1 MPSDYFLKLTGIK
14 GESPDHKHK
23 EEIELISFSWGVSAQ
38 IAPGPGPGGGSG
50 KAQFNDVQ
58 VLKRVSKASPALFL
72 ACASGQHIPEGT
84 LTVRRSGGKDQLEY
98 LKYKFTDV
106 LITGFQESGGDD
118 DLPLDM
124 VSFNFSRIEMTYRE
138 QRADGSAGAET
149 KAGWDLKQN
158 KKV

>member
-1 MPSDYFLKLTGIK
+1 VPSDYFLKLAGIQ

-23 EEIELISFSWGVSAQ
+23 DEIELISFSWGLAGQSA
-38 IAPGPGPGGGSG
+38 GPGGPGRPG
-50 KAQFNDVQ
+50 KVQFNDVH
-58 VLKRVSKASPALFL
+58 VVKRVSKASPQLFL
-72 ACASGQHIPEGT
+72 ACASGQHIPDAM

-98 LKYKFTDV
+98 LKYKFTEI
-106 LITGFQESGGDD
+106 LISSYQESGAGE

-124 VSFNFSRIEMTYRE
+124 VSFSFAKVEMTYT
-138 QRADGSAGAET
+138 QQKPDGSPGTAS